1 MKLNPIR
8 LIRLASQV
16 LIMVAATLAVF
27 GLSFTLSALYYL
39 PSWIPLS
46 FLFFGIALILI
57 WVSSVGFVNDLQLLI
72 KELEGKPTGTKP
84 DQRMNPVEIAKIQLR
99 IDDPEGKAEFDQ
111 FLKSPVYKDRSNPGY
126 KLTPNELAEE
136 YIIKYVREF
145 EKKYHEQISV
155 GTEVRSG
162 SFIVDLEFWGNAYNV
177 LSTYNDA
184 ILGVFLLRQQI
195 QWVLTQISDTYRK
208 RTKRSARIDSD
219 VSVKSKT
226 KVSASIDEAT
236 KSNSSAGTVN
246 SVSPVTVNTFSPP
259 ATSNK
264 DMNINVHLS
273 NTKNAGCVSLL
284 LLFISLLLLL
294 ILVGP
299 IFIYCG
305 YLDSEL
311 VCQDIS
317 RDLSNRISSLLIRW
331 AIYLDSILMPQQP

>member
-1 MKLNPIR
+1 
-8 LIRLASQV
+8 
-16 LIMVAATLAVF
+16 MVAASLAVF
-27 GLSFTLSALYYL
+27 GMSFTLVALYYVPL
-39 PSWIPLS
+39 WISLS
-46 FLFFGIALILI
+46 FLFFGIALILM
-57 WVSSVGFVNDLQLLI
+57 WLSSVGFVNDLQLLI
-72 KELEGKPTGTKP
+72 KEVEGKPIGTKS
-84 DQRMNPVEIAKIQLR
+84 DQIMKPVEIAKMQLR
-99 IDDPEGKAEFDQ
+99 IDDIEDKAEFDQ
-111 FLKSPVYKDRSNPGY
+111 FLKTPIYKDRNNPGY
-126 KLTPNELAEE
+126 KLTPTELAEE
-136 YIIKYVREF
+136 RIIRYIREF

-162 SFIVDLEFWGNAYNV
+162 SFIVDLEFWGDAYGV

-184 ILGVFLLRQQI
+184 TLGVFLLRKQI

-208 RTKRSARIDSD
+208 RTERTARIDSD
-219 VSVKSKT
+219 ISVKSKT
-226 KVSASIDEAT
+226 KVSASVEEAT
-236 KSNSSAGTVN
+236 KSGNPSAGTTN

-259 ATSNK
+259 ANNNANHNK

-273 NTKNAGCVSLL
+273 NTRHTGCVSLL

-311 VCQDIS
+311 VCQDIF

-331 AIYLDSILMPQQP
+331 AIYLDSISMPQ